1 MIRLGRSI
9 IDYAVATL
17 QVLYAVLMLC
27 FAVLVVT
34 NNIAPLAAGV
44 MGLAACTLIVGW
56 KTLQR
61 KRRRLAAGE
70 P

>member
-1 MIRLGRSI
+1 MRRPA
-9 IDYAVATL
+9 IDYAIATL
-17 QVLYAVLMLC
+17 QVLYTVLMLV
-27 FAVLVVT
+27 FVVLLVT

-44 MGLAACTLIVGW
+44 MGLAACTLIIGW

-61 KRRRLAAGE
+61 RRRRLAAGE